1 MNLRLIL
8 PASAAI
14 LLATSC
20 QPYVEPPPPAPA
32 DPGARRST
40 PEEQAKIDKQRE
52 EKKKREDGLNN
63 SPEGDKKPEN
73 GAEGM
78 GDKVPPTTGGG
89 ETKPAPKKEEVEV
102 ARPVPGKPGFVFS
115 PFNNK
120 IIDVKGFP
128 PGTLVADPTY
138 PASEKKRFRVP

>member
-20 QPYVEPPPPAPA
+20 QPYVEAPPPAPA
-32 DPGARRST
+32 DPGVRKPT

-52 EKKKREDGLNN
+52 EKKKREDELKG
-63 SPEGDKKPEN
+63 PEGGKRSEDGSEGVADKT
-73 GAEGM
+73 
-78 GDKVPPTTGGG
+78 PTTPGGG